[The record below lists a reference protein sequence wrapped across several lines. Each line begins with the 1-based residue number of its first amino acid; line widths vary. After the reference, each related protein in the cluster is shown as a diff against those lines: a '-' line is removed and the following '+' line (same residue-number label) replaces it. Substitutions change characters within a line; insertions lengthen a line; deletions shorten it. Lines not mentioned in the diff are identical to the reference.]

1 MATPAI
7 VVSGVSSGVG
17 KTSLAIGL
25 MAALTKRG
33 LRVQPFKVGPDFLD
47 PMHHTLACGVASVNL
62 DGFMMGR
69 DECLATYHRACVA
82 TRADIAV
89 IEGCMG
95 LFDGTNGASDG
106 GSSAEI
112 AKWLHAPVVLVVD
125 AWCIGR
131 SAAAMVHG
139 YCSFD
144 RNVSFAGVVFN
155 KIGGDAHAQWLRDAM
170 QSSPLTQSVRVLGCV
185 PKDVSIV
192 VPERHLGLHMP
203 DNAAH
208 IHGLAR
214 LVEAHICVDTLL
226 AMHSKLCMPVDEP
239 LTPRATTRS
248 PPVRLGVAR
257 DEAFCFYY
265 ADNLRVLEAVGFTLE
280 FFSPLLDVKVPNVH
294 ALYFGGGYPELHAT
308 ALEAN
313 ASMRASVRTFAA
325 SGKLVYAECGGLMYL
340 AQKLF
345 EKGKAVAMA
354 GVLPIDV
361 SMTPRMTMGYCVA
374 ELSVALATLLQ
385 LPRATALAC
394 HQYHFSELTYK
405 DQPAA
410 LLDADGAVVQ
420 LAGVEAP
427 AYQCRM
433 ERPDAAFAPEGV
445 VLGGTIASYCHLHFG
460 SHPAFASALL
470 ATAKRRLPLV
480 SFEPSAT
487 EIVGAIWDSRLPCDN
502 DDETTRRAAKKAL
515 LCAVS
520 EFCDAPAHYTTGVPR
535 ITKSLITATT
545 SEAIEAQVQAFH
557 AQGIR
562 DLHVIDTTLL
572 ATCRSGVVFT
582 QDACDRCSAVD
593 SAVALALDAAHLP
606 RDVAFPIQP
615 RTVSDVLDGILAVG
629 RVLGEDARATQL
641 HAALTTRLDAV
652 VAKVDGL
659 GRPRVL
665 GLESVFPLVASGQ
678 WLPDMR
684 CRAGG
689 SEALADSSP
698 GCPPRRLS
706 WPDDIVP
713 SRPDVLVVACCGKS
727 AFETVRDMEQYLLSQ
742 DGFWQLPAMLA
753 TPPRLFAVDHG
764 VLSRPG
770 PNIILGIEILAGLLH
785 STSLEAPPELK
796 HVCILQYRGP
806 RFATGEAFVSHFEP
820 VLAST
825 ERAPPSTEP
834 AWRTLEASGPPA
846 LAAHAVVASRDTLY
860 LVGGEDTASTRTS
873 AVWQWTPS
881 QSWELLPCATVYGE
895 DDVPTARSN
904 HAAALWH
911 HILLVFGG
919 WDQDGLQPLGQL
931 ELLNL
936 DTRCWTHGSTTGAA
950 PSSRGN
956 PTLVVDAQRSMAIVF
971 GGWNKIERFN
981 DVHLLD
987 LRTWAWR
994 EVRSTAVAPQKRTD
1008 HAAVWADDRMFVLG
1022 GSTCD
1027 GPMNDVWV
1035 WSPSTEAWSELH
1047 CSGDLPAPR
1056 TSHAAAVCG
1065 RHILMTGG
1073 QSHTTAR
1080 GTSVFASSYA
1090 LNIDSLEWT
1099 ALPNLPLSICRHGTA
1114 VLGDVVYAFGGYDGH
1129 HVTHG
1134 LHELS
1139 VSAAALP
1146 SSPVPASD
1154 TKQAVASPAVAN
1166 EVLPVVSWAP
1176 TTPLTLNDLVN
1187 DPSMADDLAEIDEVE
1202 LDEQPSERYRLLHK
1216 VACDRGYLQYVD
1228 PASGYTVFTAIF
1240 LKKRA
1245 CCGYKCRHCPWGHK
1259 NVAKNKT
1266 TNTHTNASLEW

>member
-69 DECLATYHRACVA
+69 DECLAAYHRACI
-82 TRADIAV
+82 TTKADIAV

-95 LFDGTNGASDG
+95 LFDGTDEASDG

-112 AKWLHAPVVLVVD
+112 AKWLQAPVVLVVD
-125 AWCIGR
+125 AWCMGR

-144 RNVSFAGVVFN
+144 RNVTFAGVVFN
-155 KIGGDAHAQWLRDAM
+155 KIGGDAHAQWLRDAL
-170 QSSPLTQSVRVLGCV
+170 QSSPLTSSVRVLGCV

-203 DNAAH
+203 DNATH

-214 LVEAHICVDTLL
+214 LVEAHISVDALL
-226 AMHSKLCMPVDEP
+226 ASPPTIYLPVREP
-239 LTPRATTRS
+239 STPPATERTP

-265 ADNLRVLEAVGFTLE
+265 ADNLRVLEAVGFNLV
-280 FFSPLLDVKVPNVH
+280 FFSPLHDKEVPTVH
-294 ALYFGGGYPELHAT
+294 ALYFGGGYPELHAN

-313 ASMRASVRTFAA
+313 ASMRASVHAFAS

-340 AQKLF
+340 SQKLF
-345 EKGKAVAMA
+345 EKEKAFAMA
-354 GVLPIDV
+354 GVLPLDV

-374 ELSVALATLLQ
+374 EMSPALAALLQ
-385 LPRATALAC
+385 LPPTTRLAC

-405 DQPAA
+405 GEPAA
-410 LLDADGAVVQ
+410 RLNANGAVVQ
-420 LAGVEAP
+420 LAGVDEP
-427 AYQCRM
+427 AYRCRM

-445 VLGGTIASYCHLHFG
+445 VVGGTIASYCHLHFG
-460 SHPAFASALL
+460 SHRAFASALF
-470 ATAKRRLPLV
+470 ATAQRRLPLV

-487 EIVGAIWDSRLPCDN
+487 EIVGAIWDTRLPTDN
-502 DDETTRRAAKKAL
+502 DDETTRRAKKKAL

-520 EFCDAPAHYTTGVPR
+520 EFCDAPAHYTNGVPR

-545 SEAIEAQVQAFH
+545 SDAIEAQVQAFH

-562 DLHVIDTTLL
+562 DLHVIDVALL
-572 ATCRSGVVFT
+572 ATCRPGVVFT

-593 SAVALALDAAHLP
+593 SAVAVALDAAQLP
-606 RDVAFPIQP
+606 RDVAFPIKP
-615 RTVSDVLDGILAVG
+615 RTVTDVLDGILAIA
-629 RVLGEDARATQL
+629 RVLGEDARAQLL
-641 HAALTTRLDAV
+641 HARLTARLDAV
-652 VAKVDGL
+652 AAHVRQL

-684 CRAGG
+684 RRAGG
-689 SEALADSSP
+689 SEALADSTP
-698 GCPPRRLS
+698 GCPPRRLN
-706 WPDDIVP
+706 WFDDILP
-713 SRPDVLVVACCGKS
+713 SRPDVIVVACCGKS
-727 AFETVRDMEQYLLSQ
+727 APETVRDMERYLLSQ
-742 DGFWQLPAMLA
+742 DGFWNLPAMQT
-753 TPPRLFAVDHG
+753 TPARLFAVDHG

-770 PNIILGIEILAGLLH
+770 PSIILGIEILAALVHPTTSDKATLAGL
-785 STSLEAPPELK
+785 E
-796 HVCILQYRGP
+796 HVRVLQYTGP
-806 RFATGEAFVSHFEP
+806 RFATGEAFVTHFES

-825 ERAPPSTEP
+825 AEPFAEP
-834 AWRTLEASGPPA
+834 AWRTLEATGPPA

-860 LVGGEDTASTRTS
+860 LVGGEDNASQRTS
-873 AVWQWTPS
+873 SVWQWTPS
-881 QSWELLPCATVYGE
+881 QSWQHLPCTTVYGE

-911 HILLVFGG
+911 H
-919 WDQDGLQPLGQL
+919 L

-936 DTRCWTHGSTTGAA
+936 ETRCWTHGSTTGVA
-950 PSSRGN
+950 PTPRGN
-956 PTLVVDAQRSMAIVF
+956 PTLVVDAQRSTAIVF
-971 GGWNKIERFN
+971 GGWNKVERFN

-994 EVRSTAVAPQKRTD
+994 EVQSGALAPYKRTD
-1008 HAAVWADDRMFVLG
+1008 HAAVWADDRMFVIG

-1027 GPMNDVWV
+1027 GPTNDVWV
-1035 WSPSTEAWSELH
+1035 WCPTTEAWTELT
-1047 CSGDLPAPR
+1047 CVGDCPAPR
-1056 TSHAAAVCG
+1056 TSHAAVVCG
-1065 RHILMTGG
+1065 RHILVTGG
-1073 QSHTTAR
+1073 QSHTTAH

-1090 LNIDSLEWT
+1090 LNIDSLVWT
-1099 ALPNLPLSICRHGTA
+1099 ALPDLPLAVCRHGTA
-1114 VLGDVVYAFGGYDGH
+1114 VLSDDVLYAYGGYDGSR
-1129 HVTHG
+1129 VTGG

-1139 VSAAALP
+1139 VSATLLP
-1146 SSPVPASD
+1146 SSPVTTAA
-1154 TKQAVASPAVAN
+1154 TKDVAVSPLVDD
-1166 EVLPVVSWAP
+1166 VVPPVVAWAP
-1176 TTPLTLNDLVN
+1176 TTPLTLDDLMN
-1187 DPSMADDLAEIDEVE
+1187 DPSIADDLAEIDEME

-1216 VACDRGYLQYVD
+1216 YVD
-1228 PASGYTVFTAIF
+1228 PASGYTVFTALF

-1259 NVAKNKT
+1259 NVAKNKAASM
-1266 TNTHTNASLEW
+1266 NASLEW